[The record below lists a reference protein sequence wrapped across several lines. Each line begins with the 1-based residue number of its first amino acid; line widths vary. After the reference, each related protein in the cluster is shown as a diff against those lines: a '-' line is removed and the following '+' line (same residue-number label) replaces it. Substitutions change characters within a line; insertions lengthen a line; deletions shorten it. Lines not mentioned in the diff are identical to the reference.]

1 MERFTGILFKYK
13 EGTWDECRALI
24 EDLCRTEAPGKA
36 MQLYNEEE
44 SYNEFLHSEQMLS
57 RLLTFASL
65 VCGLVA
71 VFGIYSLITLTC
83 EQRRK
88 EIAVRKVNGA
98 TAKDVLS
105 MFCREYLAI
114 LGVAALLAFPVGYA
128 VVKRWMETY
137 TRQVEMGVLP
147 FLSVF
152 LLMAVVVM
160 ASIGRNVWRAANEN
174 PAEVVKRE

>member
-1 MERFTGILFKYK
+1 
-13 EGTWDECRALI
+13 
-24 EDLCRTEAPGKA
+24 
-36 MQLYNEEE
+36 
-44 SYNEFLHSEQMLS
+44 
-57 RLLTFASL
+57 
-65 VCGLVA
+65 
-71 VFGIYSLITLTC
+71 
-83 EQRRK
+83 
-88 EIAVRKVNGA
+88 
-98 TAKDVLS
+98 

-114 LGVAALLAFPVGYA
+114 LGVAALLAFPVVYA

-160 ASIGRNVWRAANEN
+160 ASIGRSVWRAANEN